1 MGLDVGVIRATY
13 LERPGQPI
21 YDFLWDLA
29 ADPEVGLV
37 DDEGDVDAHWD
48 GGGPENAF
56 YEFYRDGLVN
66 RANGWAAEQN
76 LSAADRDTLLNWI
89 ENLPYKDD
97 PVILQIL
104 PAFLRNRIGPA
115 IRRRQRD
122 GYDLIKL
129 HLSF

>member
-1 MGLDVGVIRATY
+1 MGLDVGVVKTTY
-13 LERPGQPI
+13 LERPGHPI

-29 ADPEVGLV
+29 VGPEVGVV
-37 DDEGDVDAHWD
+37 DGDVDAHWD

-56 YEFYRDGLVN
+56 CEIYWDSLVN

-76 LSAADRDTLLNWI
+76 LNAADRDTLLNWI

-97 PVILQIL
+97 PVILQLL
-104 PAFLRNRIGPA
+104 PSFLRNRIGPA